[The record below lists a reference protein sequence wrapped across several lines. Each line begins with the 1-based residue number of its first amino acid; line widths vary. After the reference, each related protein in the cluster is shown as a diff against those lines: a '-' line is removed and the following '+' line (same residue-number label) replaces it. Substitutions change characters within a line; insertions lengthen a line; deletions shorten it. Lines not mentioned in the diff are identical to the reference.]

1 MKFISIAGA
10 TSKAGKTLLAEQI
23 IRYCASK
30 YKPVYGIKFTTTSD
44 LPSPCPRGAPCTV
57 CDLSDNFRVIRD
69 PEILLKPGKNTQR
82 LAAANATEVIWV
94 IAKKSQLPVAFQH
107 LLTHLPADALAV
119 MEGSSITALCKP
131 DLLFYIFANHIAAS
145 RWKESATEIMGRSDV
160 LILNHKTGMSDHPS
174 IHPPKDALVMDLA
187 QEASTSR
194 PEIRN
199 KIDAVMRSLT
209 YAIQSP

>member
-1 MKFISIAGA
+1 MKFISVAGA

-30 YKPVYGIKFTTTSD
+30 YTPVYGIKFTTTSD

-57 CDLSDNFRVIRD
+57 CDLSDNFRVVRD
-69 PEILLKPGKNTQR
+69 PEILLMPGKNTQR

-94 IAKKSQLPVAFQH
+94 ISKKSQLPHAFQH
-107 LLTHLPADALAV
+107 LLTHLPSDALVV

-145 RWKESATEIMGRSDV
+145 RWKESAAEILTRSDV
-160 LILNHKTGMSDHPS
+160 VILNRKKGMPDHPS
-174 IHPPKDALVMDLA
+174 IQAPKESLILDLA
-187 QEASTSR
+187 LETATSR

-199 KIDAVMRSLT
+199 KIDAVIKSLA
-209 YAIQSP
+209 YAVQSP